1 MRKAAGPDRLPDAV
15 ALQPYARSCGYR
27 RRNRAPRSGFGG
39 GKVAGGAGRERG
51 RLRHRAG
58 SSARPAI
65 PGFTGYSQ
73 SAHRRARGPRGPRCR
88 RLAARHERDPE
99 GNAMSETIDKAEAE
113 RHRAK
118 MAKRKAVQ
126 DAEVAQKTIEK
137 GLLIVHTGT
146 GKGKSTAAFGL
157 ALRMLGRGHRIGVV
171 QFIKGAWHSA
181 ERDALAR
188 FGEQVMWHTMGE
200 GFTWETQDRARD
212 VAAAGRAWSK
222 TRELMADPSLSLIIL
237 DELNIALR
245 YDYLDLDA
253 VVAALAARRPG
264 LHVVVTGRN
273 AKPELI
279 AAADLVTEMT
289 LVKHHFA
296 AGVKAQPGIEF

>member
-1 MRKAAGPDRLPDAV
+1 MTRPVNDA
-15 ALQPYARSCGYR
+15 
-27 RRNRAPRSGFGG
+27 
-39 GKVAGGAGRERG
+39 
-51 RLRHRAG
+51 
-58 SSARPAI
+58 
-65 PGFTGYSQ
+65 
-73 SAHRRARGPRGPRCR
+73 
-88 RLAARHERDPE
+88 
-99 GNAMSETIDKAEAE
+99 ETT

-126 DAEVAQKTIEK
+126 DAEVAEKKIEK

-157 ALRMLGRGHRIGVV
+157 ALRMLGRGRRIGVV

-188 FGEQVMWHTMGE
+188 FDDQVSWHTMGE
-200 GFTWETQDRARD
+200 GFTWETQDLKRD
-212 VAAAGRAWSK
+212 VAAAERAWAK
-222 TRELMADPSLSLIIL
+222 ALELMADPAFALVIL

-245 YDYLDLDA
+245 YDYLDLST
-253 VVAALAARRPG
+253 VVAALRERRSE

>member
-1 MRKAAGPDRLPDAV
+1 MNKPTD
-15 ALQPYARSCGYR
+15 Q
-27 RRNRAPRSGFGG
+27 
-39 GKVAGGAGRERG
+39 
-51 RLRHRAG
+51 
-58 SSARPAI
+58 
-65 PGFTGYSQ
+65 T
-73 SAHRRARGPRGPRCR
+73 
-88 RLAARHERDPE
+88 
-99 GNAMSETIDKAEAE
+99 EAE

-126 DAEVAQKTIEK
+126 DAEVAGKTVEK

-157 ALRMLGRGHRIGVV
+157 ALRMLGRGHRVGVV

-188 FGEQVMWHTMGE
+188 FGDQLVWHTMGE

-212 VAAAGRAWSK
+212 VAAAERAWGK
-222 TRELMADPSLSLIIL
+222 ARDLMADPNLAMLIL

-245 YDYLDLDA
+245 YDYLDLAA
-253 VVAALAARRPG
+253 VIAALKTRPAG

-273 AKPELI
+273 AKPELV

-296 AGVKAQPGIEF
+296 AGVKAQARIGF

>member
-1 MRKAAGPDRLPDAV
+1 
-15 ALQPYARSCGYR
+15 
-27 RRNRAPRSGFGG
+27 
-39 GKVAGGAGRERG
+39 
-51 RLRHRAG
+51 
-58 SSARPAI
+58 
-65 PGFTGYSQ
+65 
-73 SAHRRARGPRGPRCR
+73 
-88 RLAARHERDPE
+88 
-99 GNAMSETIDKAEAE
+99 
-113 RHRAK
+113 

-126 DAEVAQKTIEK
+126 DAEVAAKTIEK

-157 ALRMLGRGHRIGVV
+157 ALRMLGRGHRVGVV
-171 QFIKGAWHSA
+171 QFVKGAWHSA

-188 FGEQVMWHTMGE
+188 FGDQLVWHTMGE

-212 VAAAGRAWSK
+212 IAAAERAWAK
-222 TRELMADPSLSLIIL
+222 ARELMADPNLAMLIL

-245 YDYLDLDA
+245 YEYLDLTA
-253 VVAALAARRPG
+253 VVAALTVRPSA

-273 AKPELI
+273 AKPELL

>member
-1 MRKAAGPDRLPDAV
+1 MT
-15 ALQPYARSCGYR
+15 QPIDQA
-27 RRNRAPRSGFGG
+27 
-39 GKVAGGAGRERG
+39 
-51 RLRHRAG
+51 
-58 SSARPAI
+58 
-65 PGFTGYSQ
+65 
-73 SAHRRARGPRGPRCR
+73 
-88 RLAARHERDPE
+88 
-99 GNAMSETIDKAEAE
+99 ETD

-126 DAEVAQKTIEK
+126 DAEVAGKTIEK

-157 ALRMLGRGHRIGVV
+157 ALRMLGRGQRVGVV

-181 ERDALAR
+181 ERDALQR
-188 FGEQVMWHTMGE
+188 FGDQLVWHTMGE

-212 VAAAGRAWSK
+212 VAAAARAWSK
-222 TRELMADPSLSLIIL
+222 ARQLMDDPSFALVVL

-245 YDYLDLDA
+245 YDYLDLAA
-253 VVAALAARRPG
+253 VVAALTARRRD

-273 AKPELI
+273 AKPELL
-279 AAADLVTEMT
+279 AAADLVTDMT

-296 AGVKAQPGIEF
+296 AGVKAQAGIEF